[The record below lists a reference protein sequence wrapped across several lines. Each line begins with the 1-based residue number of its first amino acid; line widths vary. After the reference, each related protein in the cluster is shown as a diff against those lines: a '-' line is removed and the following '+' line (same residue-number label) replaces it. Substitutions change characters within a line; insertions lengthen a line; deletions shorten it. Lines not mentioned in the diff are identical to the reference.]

1 MDLEAFLKYFE
12 SVRVMN
18 MNLED
23 RNNQILMEL
32 INNPQITSKVLY
44 ERFSL
49 SRSQLNYA
57 LKKINDFLEDGK
69 LPKIKRTKKGHFLV
83 PKVVISALGGGKEKE
98 HEKNRALYIFWTRKN
113 LGN

>member
-1 MDLEAFLKYFE
+1 MK
-12 SVRVMN
+12 

-32 INNPQITSKVLY
+32 INNPRITSKVIY
-44 ERFSL
+44 ERFDL

-69 LPKIKRTKKGHFLV
+69 LPQIKRTKNGHF
-83 PKVVISALGGGKEKE
+83 
-98 HEKNRALYIFWTRKN
+98 
-113 LGN
+113 

>member
-1 MDLEAFLKYFE
+1 
-12 SVRVMN
+12 MN

-32 INNPQITSKVLY
+32 INNPQVTSKVLY
-44 ERFSL
+44 ERFGL

-69 LPKIKRTKKGHFLV
+69 LPQIKRTKKGHFLV
-83 PKVVISALGGGKEKE
+83 PNVVVSVFGDNMK
-98 HEKNRALYIFWTRKN
+98 
-113 LGN
+113 